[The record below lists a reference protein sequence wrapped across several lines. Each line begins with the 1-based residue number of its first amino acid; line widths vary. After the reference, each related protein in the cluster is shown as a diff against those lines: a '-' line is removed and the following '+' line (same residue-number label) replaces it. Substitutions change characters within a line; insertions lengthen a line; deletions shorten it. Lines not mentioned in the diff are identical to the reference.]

1 MGNIDKLT
9 TKFMNHNDVFA
20 DAFNFFIYNGEKI
33 IDASTL
39 KPMDSHILLDIFD
52 WDKPKQ
58 SYKTVQ
64 KYRDV
69 FKQTVIKY
77 NDEAA
82 YVLLG
87 VENQTDIHYAMPVRN
102 MIYDAL
108 SYAEQVSAR
117 GYYNKKNK
125 TAKDGVEFLS
135 GFLKTDNLIP
145 VITLVVYFGAEKWD
159 GPISLHEMLD
169 TNNDVVLKYI
179 QDYRI
184 NLIEPSG
191 IKEEELELFT
201 SNLKEVLTFIKF
213 SKDSEKIKEH
223 YMDRGKVMIDND
235 AIRVIETV
243 TNIKVPKKKGRKK
256 TDMCEAIN
264 KLIEEEVSAIKK
276 IAQERTAEEVNKIK
290 EEAAKEKNKIKEEA
304 EKEKKKI
311 EEEAAKEK
319 RKIEE
324 EAAKEKRKVEEEA
337 VKVKE
342 EAAKVKEEAAK
353 VKKEAAKVKKEAAK
367 VKEEATKEI
376 EKILEESN
384 KIREENAQ
392 KIDDAIIETNIRYVL
407 KGKISIEE
415 AAEDCG
421 LTVEDFSKKKEEY
434 CENRGISS
442 K

>member
-1 MGNIDKLT
+1 
-9 TKFMNHNDVFA
+9 MNHNDVFA

-69 FKQTVIKY
+69 FKQAVIKY

-135 GFLKTDNLIP
+135 GFLKTDKLIP

-201 SNLKEVLTFIKF
+201 SDLKEVLTFIKF

-290 EEAAKEKNKIKEEA
+290 EEA

-342 EAAKVKEEAAK
+342 EAAKVKEQ
-353 VKKEAAKVKKEAAK
+353 AAK
-367 VKEEATKEI
+367 VKEEAAKEI

>member
-135 GFLKTDNLIP
+135 GFLKTDKLIP
-145 VITLVVYFGAEKWD
+145 VITLVVYFGVEKWD

-201 SNLKEVLTFIKF
+201 SDLKEVLTFIKF

-290 EEAAKEKNKIKEEA
+290 EEAAKEK
-304 EKEKKKI
+304 KKI

-342 EAAKVKEEAAK
+342 Q
-353 VKKEAAKVKKEAAK
+353 AAK
-367 VKEEATKEI
+367 VKEEATKVKEEAAKEI

>member
-135 GFLKTDNLIP
+135 GFLKTDKLIP

-201 SNLKEVLTFIKF
+201 SDLKEVLTFIKF

-319 RKIEE
+319 RK
-324 EAAKEKRKVEEEA
+324 VEEEA

-353 VKKEAAKVKKEAAK
+353 VKEEAA
-367 VKEEATKEI
+367 KEI

>member
-69 FKQTVIKY
+69 FKQAVIKY
-77 NDEAA
+77 DDEAA

-135 GFLKTDNLIP
+135 GFLKTDKLIP
-145 VITLVVYFGAEKWD
+145 VITLVVYFGVEKWD

-201 SNLKEVLTFIKF
+201 SDLKEVLTFIKF

-264 KLIEEEVSAIKK
+264 KLIEEEVSAIKN

-290 EEAAKEKNKIKEEA
+290 EEAAREKNKIKEEA

-319 RKIEE
+319 RK
-324 EAAKEKRKVEEEA
+324 VEEEA

-342 EAAKVKEEAAK
+342 QAAKVKEEAT
-353 VKKEAAKVKKEAAK
+353 K
-367 VKEEATKEI
+367 VKEQATKEI

>member
-69 FKQTVIKY
+69 FKQAVIKY
-77 NDEAA
+77 NGEAA

-87 VENQTDIHYAMPVRN
+87 VENQTNIHYAMPVRN

-135 GFLKTDNLIP
+135 GFLKTDKLIP
-145 VITLVVYFGAEKWD
+145 VITLVVYFGVEKWD

-201 SNLKEVLTFIKF
+201 SDLKEVLTFIKF

-264 KLIEEEVSAIKK
+264 KLIEEEVSTIKK
-276 IAQERTAEEVNKIK
+276 IAQERTAEEV
-290 EEAAKEKNKIKEEA
+290 NKIKEEA

-319 RKIEE
+319 RKVEE
-324 EAAKEKRKVEEEA
+324 EAAKEKRKIEEEA

-342 EAAKVKEEAAK
+342 
-353 VKKEAAKVKKEAAK
+353 EAAK

>member
-69 FKQTVIKY
+69 FKQAVIKY

-135 GFLKTDNLIP
+135 GFLKTDKLIP
-145 VITLVVYFGAEKWD
+145 VITLVVYFGVEKWD

-201 SNLKEVLTFIKF
+201 SDLKEVLTFIKF

-290 EEAAKEKNKIKEEA
+290 EEAAREKNKIKEEA

-319 RKIEE
+319 RK
-324 EAAKEKRKVEEEA
+324 VE
-337 VKVKE
+337 E
-342 EAAKVKEEAAK
+342 EAAKVKEQ
-353 VKKEAAKVKKEAAK
+353 AAK
-367 VKEEATKEI
+367 VKEEATKVKEEAAKEI

>member
-69 FKQTVIKY
+69 FKQAVIKY

-135 GFLKTDNLIP
+135 GFLKTDKLIP
-145 VITLVVYFGAEKWD
+145 VITLVVYFGVEKWD

-201 SNLKEVLTFIKF
+201 SDLKEVLTFIKF

-290 EEAAKEKNKIKEEA
+290 EEA

-311 EEEAAKEK
+311 EEEAA
-319 RKIEE
+319 
-324 EAAKEKRKVEEEA
+324 
-337 VKVKE
+337 
-342 EAAKVKEEAAK
+342 
-353 VKKEAAKVKKEAAK
+353 
-367 VKEEATKEI
+367 KEI

-415 AAEDCG
+415 AAEDCC
-421 LTVEDFSKKKEEY
+421 LTVEDFSKKKEE
-434 CENRGISS
+434 
-442 K
+442 

>member
-69 FKQTVIKY
+69 FKQAVIKY
-77 NDEAA
+77 DDEAA

-135 GFLKTDNLIP
+135 GFLKTDKLIP
-145 VITLVVYFGAEKWD
+145 VITLVVYFGVEKWD
-159 GPISLHEMLD
+159 GPVSLHEMLD

-201 SNLKEVLTFIKF
+201 SDLKEVLTFIKF

-290 EEAAKEKNKIKEEA
+290 EEAAREKNKIKEEAAKEKNKIKEEA

-337 VKVKE
+337 
-342 EAAKVKEEAAK
+342 
-353 VKKEAAKVKKEAAK
+353 AK
-367 VKEEATKEI
+367 VKEEATKVKEEAAKEI

>member
-69 FKQTVIKY
+69 FKQAVIKY
-77 NDEAA
+77 DDEAA

-135 GFLKTDNLIP
+135 GFLKTDKLIP
-145 VITLVVYFGAEKWD
+145 VITLVVYFGVEKWD

-201 SNLKEVLTFIKF
+201 SDLKEVLTFIKF

-290 EEAAKEKNKIKEEA
+290 EEAAREKNKIKEEA
-304 EKEKKKI
+304 EKEKK
-311 EEEAAKEK
+311 
-319 RKIEE
+319 KIEE

-353 VKKEAAKVKKEAAK
+353 VKEEAA
-367 VKEEATKEI
+367 KEI

>member
-135 GFLKTDNLIP
+135 GFLKTDKLIP

-201 SNLKEVLTFIKF
+201 SDLKEVLTFIKF

-290 EEAAKEKNKIKEEA
+290 EEAAKEK
-304 EKEKKKI
+304 KKI

-319 RKIEE
+319 RKI
-324 EAAKEKRKVEEEA
+324 EEEA

-342 EAAKVKEEAAK
+342 EAAKVKEEAA
-353 VKKEAAKVKKEAAK
+353 
-367 VKEEATKEI
+367 KEI

>member
-69 FKQTVIKY
+69 FKQAVIKY

-135 GFLKTDNLIP
+135 GFLKTDKLIP
-145 VITLVVYFGAEKWD
+145 VITLVVYFGVEKWD

-201 SNLKEVLTFIKF
+201 SDLKEVLTFIKF

-290 EEAAKEKNKIKEEA
+290 EEA

-342 EAAKVKEEAAK
+342 EAAKVKEQ
-353 VKKEAAKVKKEAAK
+353 AAK
-367 VKEEATKEI
+367 VKEEATKVKEEAAKEI

>member
-69 FKQTVIKY
+69 FKQAVIKY
-77 NDEAA
+77 NGEAA

-135 GFLKTDNLIP
+135 GFLKTDKLIP
-145 VITLVVYFGAEKWD
+145 VITLVVYFGVEKWD

-201 SNLKEVLTFIKF
+201 SDLKEVLTFIKF

-319 RKIEE
+319 RK
-324 EAAKEKRKVEEEA
+324 VE
-337 VKVKE
+337 E
-342 EAAKVKEEAAK
+342 EAAKVKEQ
-353 VKKEAAKVKKEAAK
+353 AAK
-367 VKEEATKEI
+367 VKEEATKVKEEAAKEI

>member
-69 FKQTVIKY
+69 FKQAVIKY
-77 NDEAA
+77 DDEAA

-135 GFLKTDNLIP
+135 GFLKTDKLIP
-145 VITLVVYFGAEKWD
+145 VITLVVYFGVEKWD
-159 GPISLHEMLD
+159 GPVSLHEMLD

-201 SNLKEVLTFIKF
+201 SDLKEVLTFIKF

-290 EEAAKEKNKIKEEA
+290 EEAAREKNKIKEEA
-304 EKEKKKI
+304 EKEKK
-311 EEEAAKEK
+311 
-319 RKIEE
+319 KIEE

-342 EAAKVKEEAAK
+342 EAAKVKEQ
-353 VKKEAAKVKKEAAK
+353 AAK
-367 VKEEATKEI
+367 VKEEATKVKEEAAKEI

>member
-69 FKQTVIKY
+69 FKQAVIKY

-135 GFLKTDNLIP
+135 GFLKTDKLIP

-201 SNLKEVLTFIKF
+201 SDLKEVLTFIKF

-264 KLIEEEVSAIKK
+264 KLIEEEVSTIKK

-290 EEAAKEKNKIKEEA
+290 EEAAREKNKIKEEA

-319 RKIEE
+319 RKVEE
-324 EAAKEKRKVEEEA
+324 EAAI
-337 VKVKE
+337 VKE
-342 EAAKVKEEAAK
+342 Q
-353 VKKEAAKVKKEAAK
+353 AAK
-367 VKEEATKEI
+367 VKEEATKVKEEAAKEI

>member
-69 FKQTVIKY
+69 FKQAVIKY
-77 NDEAA
+77 DDEAA

-135 GFLKTDNLIP
+135 GFLKTDKLIP
-145 VITLVVYFGAEKWD
+145 VITLVVYFGVEKWD
-159 GPISLHEMLD
+159 GPVSLHEMLD

-201 SNLKEVLTFIKF
+201 SDLKEVLTFIKF

-264 KLIEEEVSAIKK
+264 KLIEEEVSAIKN
-276 IAQERTAEEVNKIK
+276 IAQERTAEEV
-290 EEAAKEKNKIKEEA
+290 NKIKEEA

-319 RKIEE
+319 RK
-324 EAAKEKRKVEEEA
+324 
-337 VKVKE
+337 VKE
-342 EAAKVKEEAAK
+342 
-353 VKKEAAKVKKEAAK
+353 EAAKVKKEAAK

>member
-69 FKQTVIKY
+69 FKQAVIKY

-135 GFLKTDNLIP
+135 GFLKTDKLIP
-145 VITLVVYFGAEKWD
+145 VITLVVYFGVEKWD

-201 SNLKEVLTFIKF
+201 SDLKEVLTFIKF

-324 EAAKEKRKVEEEA
+324 EAAKEKRKV
-337 VKVKE
+337 KE

-353 VKKEAAKVKKEAAK
+353 VKEEAAKVKKEAAK

>member
-135 GFLKTDNLIP
+135 GFLKTDKLIP

-201 SNLKEVLTFIKF
+201 SDLKEVLTFIKF

-353 VKKEAAKVKKEAAK
+353 VKEEAAKVK
-367 VKEEATKEI
+367 
-376 EKILEESN
+376 
-384 KIREENAQ
+384 
-392 KIDDAIIETNIRYVL
+392 
-407 KGKISIEE
+407 
-415 AAEDCG
+415 
-421 LTVEDFSKKKEEY
+421 
-434 CENRGISS
+434 
-442 K
+442 

>member
-135 GFLKTDNLIP
+135 GFLKTDKLIP
-145 VITLVVYFGAEKWD
+145 VITLVVYFGVEKWD

-201 SNLKEVLTFIKF
+201 SDLKEVLTFIKF

-290 EEAAKEKNKIKEEA
+290 EEAAKEK
-304 EKEKKKI
+304 KKI

-337 VKVKE
+337 AIVKE
-342 EAAKVKEEAAK
+342 Q
-353 VKKEAAKVKKEAAK
+353 AAK

>member
-135 GFLKTDNLIP
+135 GFLKTDKLIP

-201 SNLKEVLTFIKF
+201 SDLKEVLTFIKF

-319 RKIEE
+319 RK
-324 EAAKEKRKVEEEA
+324 VE
-337 VKVKE
+337 E

-353 VKKEAAKVKKEAAK
+353 VKEEATK
-367 VKEEATKEI
+367 VKEEAAKEI

>member
-69 FKQTVIKY
+69 FKQAVIKY

-135 GFLKTDNLIP
+135 GFLKTDKLIP

-201 SNLKEVLTFIKF
+201 SDLKEVLTFIKF

-353 VKKEAAKVKKEAAK
+353 VKKEAAKVK
-367 VKEEATKEI
+367 EEATKEI

>member
-69 FKQTVIKY
+69 FKQAVIKY
-77 NDEAA
+77 DDEAA

-135 GFLKTDNLIP
+135 GFLKTDKLIP
-145 VITLVVYFGAEKWD
+145 VITLVVYFGVEKWD
-159 GPISLHEMLD
+159 GPVSLHEMLD

-201 SNLKEVLTFIKF
+201 SDLKEVLTFIKF

-319 RKIEE
+319 RK
-324 EAAKEKRKVEEEA
+324 VEEEA

-342 EAAKVKEEAAK
+342 EAA
-353 VKKEAAKVKKEAAK
+353 
-367 VKEEATKEI
+367 KEI

>member
-69 FKQTVIKY
+69 FKQAVIKY
-77 NDEAA
+77 DDEAA

-135 GFLKTDNLIP
+135 GFLKTDKLIP
-145 VITLVVYFGAEKWD
+145 VITLVVYFGVEKWD

-201 SNLKEVLTFIKF
+201 SDLKEVLTFIKF

-290 EEAAKEKNKIKEEA
+290 EEAAREKNKIKEEA

-342 EAAKVKEEAAK
+342 
-353 VKKEAAKVKKEAAK
+353 EAAK

>member
-69 FKQTVIKY
+69 FKQAVIKY
-77 NDEAA
+77 DDEAA

-135 GFLKTDNLIP
+135 GFLKTDKLIP
-145 VITLVVYFGAEKWD
+145 VITLVVYFGVEKWD

-201 SNLKEVLTFIKF
+201 SDLKEVLTFIKF

-276 IAQERTAEEVNKIK
+276 IAQERTAEEVNKI
-290 EEAAKEKNKIKEEA
+290 EEEA

-311 EEEAAKEK
+311 EEK
-319 RKIEE
+319 
-324 EAAKEKRKVEEEA
+324 AAKEKRKVEEEA

-342 EAAKVKEEAAK
+342 
-353 VKKEAAKVKKEAAK
+353 EAAK

>member
-69 FKQTVIKY
+69 FKQAVIKY
-77 NDEAA
+77 NGEAA

-135 GFLKTDNLIP
+135 GFLKTDKLIP
-145 VITLVVYFGAEKWD
+145 VITLVVYFGVEKWD

-201 SNLKEVLTFIKF
+201 SDLKEVLTFIKF

-264 KLIEEEVSAIKK
+264 KLIEEEVSTIKK

-290 EEAAKEKNKIKEEA
+290 EEA
-304 EKEKKKI
+304 EKEKK
-311 EEEAAKEK
+311 
-319 RKIEE
+319 KIEE

-342 EAAKVKEEAAK
+342 EAAKVKEEAA
-353 VKKEAAKVKKEAAK
+353 
-367 VKEEATKEI
+367 KEI

>member
-69 FKQTVIKY
+69 FKQAVIKY
-77 NDEAA
+77 DDEAA

-135 GFLKTDNLIP
+135 GFLKTDKLIP
-145 VITLVVYFGAEKWD
+145 VITLVVYFGVEKWD
-159 GPISLHEMLD
+159 GPVSLHEMLD

-201 SNLKEVLTFIKF
+201 SDLKEVLTFIKF

-290 EEAAKEKNKIKEEA
+290 EEAAREKNKIKEEA

-319 RKIEE
+319 RK
-324 EAAKEKRKVEEEA
+324 VE
-337 VKVKE
+337 E
-342 EAAKVKEEAAK
+342 EAAKVKEQ
-353 VKKEAAKVKKEAAK
+353 AAK
-367 VKEEATKEI
+367 VKEEATKVKEEAAKEI

>member
-135 GFLKTDNLIP
+135 GFLKTDKLIP

-201 SNLKEVLTFIKF
+201 SDLKEVLTFIKF

-290 EEAAKEKNKIKEEA
+290 EEAAKEK
-304 EKEKKKI
+304 KKI

-353 VKKEAAKVKKEAAK
+353 VKEEAA
-367 VKEEATKEI
+367 KEI

>member
-69 FKQTVIKY
+69 FKQAVIKY
-77 NDEAA
+77 DDEAA

-135 GFLKTDNLIP
+135 GFLKTDKLIP
-145 VITLVVYFGAEKWD
+145 VITLVVYFGVEKWD

-201 SNLKEVLTFIKF
+201 SDLKEVLTFIKF

-319 RKIEE
+319 RK
-324 EAAKEKRKVEEEA
+324 VEEEA

-342 EAAKVKEEAAK
+342 
-353 VKKEAAKVKKEAAK
+353 EAAKVKKEAAK

>member
-9 TKFMNHNDVFA
+9 TKFMNHKDVFA

-69 FKQTVIKY
+69 FKQAVIKY
-77 NDEAA
+77 DDEAA

-135 GFLKTDNLIP
+135 GFLKTDKLIP
-145 VITLVVYFGAEKWD
+145 VITLVVYFGVEKWD

-201 SNLKEVLTFIKF
+201 SDLKEVLTFIKF

-290 EEAAKEKNKIKEEA
+290 EEA

-319 RKIEE
+319 RKVKE
-324 EAAKEKRKVEEEA
+324 EAT
-337 VKVKE
+337 KVKE
-342 EAAKVKEEAAK
+342 EAA
-353 VKKEAAKVKKEAAK
+353 
-367 VKEEATKEI
+367 KEI

>member
-69 FKQTVIKY
+69 FKQAVIKY

-135 GFLKTDNLIP
+135 GFLKTDKLIP
-145 VITLVVYFGAEKWD
+145 VITLVVYFGVEKWD

-201 SNLKEVLTFIKF
+201 SDLKEVLTFIKF

-290 EEAAKEKNKIKEEA
+290 EEATKEKNKIKEEA

-324 EAAKEKRKVEEEA
+324 EA

-342 EAAKVKEEAAK
+342 EAA
-353 VKKEAAKVKKEAAK
+353 
-367 VKEEATKEI
+367 KEI

>member
-1 MGNIDKLT
+1 
-9 TKFMNHNDVFA
+9 MNHNDVFA

-69 FKQTVIKY
+69 FKQAVIKY

-135 GFLKTDNLIP
+135 GFLKTDKLIP
-145 VITLVVYFGAEKWD
+145 VITLVVYFGVEKWD

-201 SNLKEVLTFIKF
+201 SDLKEVLTFIKF

-290 EEAAKEKNKIKEEA
+290 EEAAREKNKIKEEA
-304 EKEKKKI
+304 EKEKK
-311 EEEAAKEK
+311 
-319 RKIEE
+319 KIEE

-342 EAAKVKEEAAK
+342 EAAKVKEQ
-353 VKKEAAKVKKEAAK
+353 AAK
-367 VKEEATKEI
+367 VKEEAAKEI

>member
-69 FKQTVIKY
+69 FKQAVIKY

-135 GFLKTDNLIP
+135 GFLKTDKLIP
-145 VITLVVYFGAEKWD
+145 VITLVVYFGVEKWD
-159 GPISLHEMLD
+159 GPVSLHEMLD

-201 SNLKEVLTFIKF
+201 SDLKEVLTFIKF

-290 EEAAKEKNKIKEEA
+290 EEA
-304 EKEKKKI
+304 EKEKK
-311 EEEAAKEK
+311 
-319 RKIEE
+319 KIEE

-342 EAAKVKEEAAK
+342 AAA
-353 VKKEAAKVKKEAAK
+353 
-367 VKEEATKEI
+367 KEI

>member
-69 FKQTVIKY
+69 FKQAVIKY

-135 GFLKTDNLIP
+135 GFLKTDKLIP
-145 VITLVVYFGAEKWD
+145 VITLVVYFGVEKWD

-201 SNLKEVLTFIKF
+201 SDLKEVLTFIKF

-290 EEAAKEKNKIKEEA
+290 EEAAREKNKIKEEA

-319 RKIEE
+319 RK
-324 EAAKEKRKVEEEA
+324 VE
-337 VKVKE
+337 E
-342 EAAKVKEEAAK
+342 EAAKVKEQ
-353 VKKEAAKVKKEAAK
+353 AAK

>member
-69 FKQTVIKY
+69 FKQAVIKC

-135 GFLKTDNLIP
+135 GFLKTDNLN
-145 VITLVVYFGAEKWD
+145 F
-159 GPISLHEMLD
+159 
-169 TNNDVVLKYI
+169 
-179 QDYRI
+179 Q
-184 NLIEPSG
+184 
-191 IKEEELELFT
+191 
-201 SNLKEVLTFIKF
+201 
-213 SKDSEKIKEH
+213 
-223 YMDRGKVMIDND
+223 
-235 AIRVIETV
+235 
-243 TNIKVPKKKGRKK
+243 
-256 TDMCEAIN
+256 
-264 KLIEEEVSAIKK
+264 
-276 IAQERTAEEVNKIK
+276 
-290 EEAAKEKNKIKEEA
+290 
-304 EKEKKKI
+304 
-311 EEEAAKEK
+311 
-319 RKIEE
+319 
-324 EAAKEKRKVEEEA
+324 
-337 VKVKE
+337 
-342 EAAKVKEEAAK
+342 
-353 VKKEAAKVKKEAAK
+353 
-367 VKEEATKEI
+367 
-376 EKILEESN
+376 
-384 KIREENAQ
+384 
-392 KIDDAIIETNIRYVL
+392 
-407 KGKISIEE
+407 
-415 AAEDCG
+415 
-421 LTVEDFSKKKEEY
+421 
-434 CENRGISS
+434 
-442 K
+442 

>member
-69 FKQTVIKY
+69 FKQAVIKY
-77 NDEAA
+77 DDEAA

-125 TAKDGVEFLS
+125 TTKDGVEFLS
-135 GFLKTDNLIP
+135 GFLKTDKLIP
-145 VITLVVYFGAEKWD
+145 VITLVVYFGVEKWD

-201 SNLKEVLTFIKF
+201 SDLKEVLTFIKF
-213 SKDSEKIKEH
+213 SKNSEKIKEH

-290 EEAAKEKNKIKEEA
+290 EEAAKEKK
-304 EKEKKKI
+304 
-311 EEEAAKEK
+311 
-319 RKIEE
+319 KIEE

-342 EAAKVKEEAAK
+342 Q
-353 VKKEAAKVKKEAAK
+353 
-367 VKEEATKEI
+367 ATKEI

>member
-69 FKQTVIKY
+69 FKQAVIKY

-135 GFLKTDNLIP
+135 GFLKTDKLIP
-145 VITLVVYFGAEKWD
+145 VITLVVYFGVEKWD

-201 SNLKEVLTFIKF
+201 SDLKEVLTFIKF

-290 EEAAKEKNKIKEEA
+290 EEAAREKNKIKEEA
-304 EKEKKKI
+304 EKEKK
-311 EEEAAKEK
+311 
-319 RKIEE
+319 KIEE

-342 EAAKVKEEAAK
+342 EAAKVKEEAA
-353 VKKEAAKVKKEAAK
+353 
-367 VKEEATKEI
+367 KEI

>member
-69 FKQTVIKY
+69 FKQAVIKY
-77 NDEAA
+77 DDEAA

-135 GFLKTDNLIP
+135 GFLKTDKLIP
-145 VITLVVYFGAEKWD
+145 VITLVVYFGVEKWD

-201 SNLKEVLTFIKF
+201 SDLKEVLTFIKF

-290 EEAAKEKNKIKEEA
+290 EEAAREKNKIKEEA

-319 RKIEE
+319 RK
-324 EAAKEKRKVEEEA
+324 VEEEA

-342 EAAKVKEEAAK
+342 
-353 VKKEAAKVKKEAAK
+353 EAAKVKKEAAK